1 MAYSDFTI
9 EKVNQDFHLR
19 VTATAFLGEVAAMQP
34 SEWLVESLRR
44 GADLARILGTEKA
57 KSELIIMPI
66 LVEIHELFRDQIS
79 LFSGKTFNFDANL
92 GLNGICDYLI
102 TKSPGQVVIESPVVV
117 MVEAKQGDLNSG
129 WGQCIAEMVAAQ
141 KFNEIAQDSIPAV
154 YGVVTN
160 GTLWQFL
167 KLQADRV
174 YIEPQEY
181 SLIPVAN
188 ILGIL
193 KSIIGI

>member
-1 MAYSDFTI
+1 MSYSDFTI

-19 VTATAFLGEVAAMQP
+19 VTATAFLGEVAALQP

-44 GADLARILGTEKA
+44 GADLARMMGTEKA
-57 KSELIIMPI
+57 KSELIIMPV
-66 LVEIHELFRDQIS
+66 LVEIHELFRDCIS
-79 LFSGKTFNFDANL
+79 LFSGKTFNFDASL
-92 GLNGICDYLI
+92 GLNGVCDYLI
-102 TKSPGQVVIESPVVV
+102 TRSPGQIIIESPIVV

-141 KFNEIAQDSIPAV
+141 KFNELAEKNTEAV

-167 KLQADRV
+167 RLQGDQV
-174 YIEPQEY
+174 CIEPQEY
-181 SLIPVAN
+181 PLIPVAV

-193 KSIIGI
+193 KKIIGL